1 MSNIFALTDFGST
14 FTKVALVET
23 PTGRLLATAQTPTT
37 VQTDVML
44 GYRSALESACSV
56 ATVSPD
62 NIEVRAASSAG
73 GGLSVVSIGLV
84 EDYTAAA
91 SRQAALNA
99 GAKVSGVLA
108 GRLDITQLKIL
119 EDVKPDVVLFSGGTD
134 GGQSEQV
141 INNARLLANSIRECP
156 IIVAC
161 NNDIAGIV
169 ADIFSETSRD
179 VVVVPNVLPE
189 IDVMNIEPARHA
201 INRLFIEN
209 VIMGKGLSSATEFI
223 ENVIMPTPEAV
234 LTAIT
239 LLSAGTDSRDGVGDV
254 FAIDIGGATTD
265 IHSSQA
271 NQYRSHG
278 FRSRGPACPPVMRSV
293 QGDLGMC
300 WNASTVLQQ
309 DASWLNKMIRQK
321 GLDQDRIRRACQ
333 ERELNPHLKE
343 RPNYF
348 SSSLDGLL
356 ATSCATLSIER
367 HCGKT
372 NVVYIPNQGVDL
384 IKEGTDFRSTP
395 IVLGTGGVLIHGTQG
410 VNILEAA
417 LARQDGATLSPQ
429 SPKIVLDN
437 RYILAAA
444 GILATI
450 NPDAAFNLMD
460 RELLL
465 N

>member
-169 ADIFSETSRD
+169 ADIFSETS
-179 VVVVPNVLPE
+179 
-189 IDVMNIEPARHA
+189 
-201 INRLFIEN
+201 
-209 VIMGKGLSSATEFI
+209 K
-223 ENVIMPTPEAV
+223 
-234 LTAIT
+234 
-239 LLSAGTDSRDGVGDV
+239 
-254 FAIDIGGATTD
+254 
-265 IHSSQA
+265 
-271 NQYRSHG
+271 
-278 FRSRGPACPPVMRSV
+278 
-293 QGDLGMC
+293 
-300 WNASTVLQQ
+300 
-309 DASWLNKMIRQK
+309 
-321 GLDQDRIRRACQ
+321 
-333 ERELNPHLKE
+333 
-343 RPNYF
+343 
-348 SSSLDGLL
+348 
-356 ATSCATLSIER
+356 
-367 HCGKT
+367 
-372 NVVYIPNQGVDL
+372 
-384 IKEGTDFRSTP
+384 
-395 IVLGTGGVLIHGTQG
+395 
-410 VNILEAA
+410 
-417 LARQDGATLSPQ
+417 
-429 SPKIVLDN
+429 
-437 RYILAAA
+437 
-444 GILATI
+444 
-450 NPDAAFNLMD
+450 
-460 RELLL
+460 
-465 N
+465 